1 MLSHSL
7 FNLVE
12 QADPR
17 NRRSLTATPVG
28 RHPLTS
34 DYATLPPHIER
45 LRHRRKY
52 AEGEFAEDFIS
63 AARIITAHTL
73 SRCRDRLSHGPQRAC
88 LLPWRHADGRCRVEA
103 GRDGWVLTLSRGGVA
118 ADDRLLDP
126 RQLAAA
132 HTLSAAPRSHRPA
145 RAGALRGTPSACG
158 GVERNSK
165 ALASEGL
172 ITRSLR
178 SLSSCAGVS

>member
-103 GRDGWVLTLSRGGVA
+103 GRDGWALTLSRGGVA

-126 RQLAAA
+126 RQLAARI
-132 HTLSAAPRSHRPA
+132 HLRRQHRLAGRLGLGAWRGSPSGCGCGA
-145 RAGALRGTPSACG
+145 RKKG
-158 GVERNSK
+158 
-165 ALASEGL
+165 
-172 ITRSLR
+172 
-178 SLSSCAGVS
+178 